1 MDAETVVGVISQ
13 AKRKTGLF
21 SSATYALVVTDR
33 RLLLAEQT
41 GEVAKRQAAEAR
53 ERAQADGKGSL
64 GQWAASTGS
73 GLDRGRHYLEMDPA
87 AILAETPGNTAL
99 APGDIREVKIDR
111 KVTSDDDGAFESS
124 LKITIKSSAGDAT
137 YTAPDDKQSRDEV
150 RAMLTGVF
158 GAAVR

>member
-73 GLDRGRHYLEMDPA
+73 GLDRGRHYLEDGPRCN
-87 AILAETPGNTAL
+87 PGRDSGQHR
-99 APGDIREVKIDR
+99 PG
-111 KVTSDDDGAFESS
+111 
-124 LKITIKSSAGDAT
+124 AG
-137 YTAPDDKQSRDEV
+137 
-150 RAMLTGVF
+150 
-158 GAAVR
+158 